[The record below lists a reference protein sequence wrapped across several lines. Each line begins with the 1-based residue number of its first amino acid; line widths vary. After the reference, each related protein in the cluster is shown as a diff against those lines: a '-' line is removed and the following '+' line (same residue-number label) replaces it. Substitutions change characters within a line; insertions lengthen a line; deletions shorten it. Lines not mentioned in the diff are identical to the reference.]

1 MIYALSLIVLDRCKE
16 EAHQD
21 IIDGEIPLGKVIKKH
36 KVESRREIQ
45 HIYIEKPDA
54 TLRELFKTS
63 EDFIT
68 RNYIVIENDE
78 ITIWTKESFPISYF
92 SDKM

>member
-1 MIYALSLIVLDRCKE
+1 MKYPFLTLDDQTEIVHSEMLP
-16 EAHQD
+16 
-21 IIDGEIPLGKVIKKH
+21 DGK
-36 KVESRREIQ
+36 IQ
-45 HIYIEKPDA
+45 VYIEKPDA
-54 TLRELFKTS
+54 TLKELFKTS